1 MGYFTDGF
9 AALRSTD
16 GGVEEVTDA
25 AGVVTEVA
33 IVVPEYWADTAMY
46 IGANTSMP
54 GWYTVIAAVMLVA
67 ILVVGN
73 NDEQDSYDKHK

>member
-33 IVVPEYWADTAMY
+33 VVVPEYWADTAMF

-73 NDEQDSYDKHK
+73 TDEQSHYKQ

>member
-33 IVVPEYWADTAMY
+33 VVVPEYWADTAMF

-54 GWYTVIAAVMLVA
+54 GWYTVIAAVMLVV
-67 ILVVGN
+67 ILGVGN
-73 NDEQDSYDKHK
+73 TDEQKHYK